1 MPIFMMFG
9 KYSSESLKG
18 ISSERTD
25 RAVNLIKKH
34 GGKVISM
41 YAVLGE
47 HDLVFTLD
55 FPDAEKAMA
64 TSVELNKL
72 TGISFTTSP
81 VVEVEIHVNLF
92 NSTEVAIA
100 FSVSGKSNVKTRSC
114 SPSTAYMEIT
124 FPPCFLIRS
133 TARSVR
139 SELMCFNASDEYLPK
154 NMNIGIAFPPFFLKF
169 VQRTTDYVY

>member
-1 MPIFMMFG
+1 MPIFMLFG

-55 FPDAEKAMA
+55 FPDTEKAMA

-81 VVEVEIHVNLF
+81 VVEVEKFDKIV
-92 NSTEVAIA
+92 
-100 FSVSGKSNVKTRSC
+100 GKAKD
-114 SPSTAYMEIT
+114 I
-124 FPPCFLIRS
+124 
-133 TARSVR
+133 
-139 SELMCFNASDEYLPK
+139 
-154 NMNIGIAFPPFFLKF
+154 
-169 VQRTTDYVY
+169 

>member
-9 KYSSESLKG
+9 KYSSEALKG

-25 RAVNLIKKH
+25 KAVEVIKKN

-55 FPDAEKAMA
+55 FPDSEKALA
-64 TSVELNKL
+64 TSVALNKL

-81 VVEVEIHVNLF
+81 VVEVEKFDKL
-92 NSTEVAIA
+92 IA
-100 FSVSGKSNVKTRSC
+100 E
-114 SPSTAYMEIT
+114 A
-124 FPPCFLIRS
+124 
-133 TARSVR
+133 
-139 SELMCFNASDEYLPK
+139 K
-154 NMNIGIAFPPFFLKF
+154 NI
-169 VQRTTDYVY
+169 

>member
-1 MPIFMMFG
+1 MPIFMFFG

-81 VVEVEIHVNLF
+81 VVEVEKFDKLV
-92 NSTEVAIA
+92 
-100 FSVSGKSNVKTRSC
+100 GK
-114 SPSTAYMEIT
+114 A
-124 FPPCFLIRS
+124 
-133 TARSVR
+133 
-139 SELMCFNASDEYLPK
+139 K
-154 NMNIGIAFPPFFLKF
+154 NI
-169 VQRTTDYVY
+169 

>member
-1 MPIFMMFG
+1 MPIFMFFG
-9 KYSSESLKG
+9 KYSSESLKD

-81 VVEVEIHVNLF
+81 VVEVEKFDKIV
-92 NSTEVAIA
+92 
-100 FSVSGKSNVKTRSC
+100 GKAKD
-114 SPSTAYMEIT
+114 I
-124 FPPCFLIRS
+124 
-133 TARSVR
+133 
-139 SELMCFNASDEYLPK
+139 
-154 NMNIGIAFPPFFLKF
+154 
-169 VQRTTDYVY
+169 